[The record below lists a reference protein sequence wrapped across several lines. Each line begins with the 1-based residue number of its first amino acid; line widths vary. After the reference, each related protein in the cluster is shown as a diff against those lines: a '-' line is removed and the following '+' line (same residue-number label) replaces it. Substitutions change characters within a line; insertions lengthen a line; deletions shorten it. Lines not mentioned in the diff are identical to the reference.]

1 MIEKFTNWDS
11 IDYLKTE
18 EDLVTYLEICL
29 DEAGGDLRFIAK
41 VHGTIARARLRMFGN
56 APKCSRKGLVRL

>member
-18 EDLVTYLEICL
+18 EDLVTYLEVCL
-29 DEAGGDLRFIAK
+29 DQAGDDLQFIAK
-41 VHGTIARARLRMFGN
+41 VYGTITRARLRMLGD